1 MNRLTARSRMLVA
14 VAALLLLGLYAVP
27 LWRIQLHAPQ
37 YPEGLGM
44 LIRVNT
50 ITGIKPPDLDNIN
63 GLNHYIGMKA
73 IDPDAIPVLTIMP
86 WVVGGLALGALLVA
100 AVGVRVLL
108 VGWLASFAIAG
119 AAGMTEFYL
128 WSYDY
133 GHNLAADAV
142 IKVPGMTYQPPLIGS
157 KQLLNFT
164 ADSWPASGSWLAL
177 AAFVL
182 GIVALWPLAKRLRG
196 AAPRA
201 VLSQGVSALVLGLA
215 LGSGGCRNL
224 EPRAI
229 AYGRADCDVCRM
241 RIVDNRFGGE
251 VVTHT
256 GKVQQFD
263 SIECLANYSAAN
275 AADVQSAWVSDF
287 ERPGTLIPASTAL
300 YVSQR
305 NVSAGMGADLLA
317 LAPVADTAAV
327 RARFGV
333 APMTWHAVRELASRN
348 ALRSP
353 ARGAS
358 PDA

>member
-1 MNRLTARSRMLVA
+1 MNRLTARSRALVA

-27 LWRIQLHAPQ
+27 LWRIELHAPQ

-50 ITGIKPPDLDNIN
+50 ITGIKPADLDNIN

-73 IDPDAIPVLTIMP
+73 IDPEAVPVLAIMP
-86 WVVGGLALGALLVA
+86 WVVGALSLGALLVA
-100 AVGVRVLL
+100 AVGLRILL

-119 AAGMTEFYL
+119 AAGMAEFYL

-133 GHNLAADAV
+133 GHNLASDAV

-164 ADSWPASGSWLAL
+164 AASWPATGSWLAL

-182 GIVALWPLAKRLRG
+182 GIVALWPLAKRLQVA

-201 VLSQGVSALVLGLA
+201 VASHAAAALVLA
-215 LGSGGCRNL
+215 LSIASVGCRSA
-224 EPRAI
+224 EPRDI
-229 AYGRADCDVCRM
+229 AYGRSDCHVCRM

-256 GKVQQFD
+256 GKVEEFD

-275 AADVQSAWVSDF
+275 AAEVRSAWVSDF
-287 ERPGTLIPASTAL
+287 ERPGTLISASTAL
-300 YVSQR
+300 YISKPGT
-305 NVSAGMGADLLA
+305 SAGMGAGLLA
-317 LAPVADTAAV
+317 IAPVADTAQV
-327 RARFGV
+327 RVRFGV
-333 APMTWHAVRELASRN
+333 APMTWSTLRELAARHE
-348 ALRSP
+348 LR
-353 ARGAS
+353 AS
-358 PDA
+358 PSA

>member
-1 MNRLTARSRMLVA
+1 MTWLTARSRALVA
-14 VAALLLLGLYAVP
+14 VAALLLLGLYGVP

-50 ITGIKPPDLDNIN
+50 ITGIKPADLGNIN

-73 IDPDAIPVLTIMP
+73 IEPEAIPVLAIMP
-86 WVVGGLALGALLVA
+86 WVVGGLAIGAFLVA
-100 AVGVRVLL
+100 ALGLRALL
-108 VGWLASFAIAG
+108 FGWLASFAIAG
-119 AAGMTEFYL
+119 AAGMAEFYL

-133 GHNLAADAV
+133 GHNLASDAV
-142 IKVPGMTYQPPLIGS
+142 IKVPGMSYQPPLIGS

-164 ADSWPASGSWLAL
+164 ADSWPAAGSWLAL

-182 GIVALWPLAKRLRG
+182 GVVALRPFAKRLQVA

-201 VLSQGVSALVLGLA
+201 IAALAVVLGLA
-215 LGSGGCRNL
+215 SDGCRTA
-224 EPRAI
+224 EPRDI
-229 AYGRADCDVCRM
+229 AYGRSDCHVCRM

-256 GKVQQFD
+256 GKVYDFD

-275 AADVQSAWVSDF
+275 SADVRSAWVSDF
-287 ERPGTLIPASTAL
+287 EHPGTLISASTAL

-305 NVSAGMGADLLA
+305 GASAGMGADLLA
-317 LAPVADTAAV
+317 VAPVKDTAAV

-333 APMTWHAVRELASRN
+333 APMTWE
-348 ALRSP
+348 ALRDLAARHALHASDSVG
-353 ARGAS
+353 ARGA
-358 PDA
+358 